1 MRRSII
7 LDVVIS
13 LVFHSA
19 LMLALFLLFSGHNRP
34 GGGFVGGLVAG
45 AAICLRYVAGGLDE
59 VKQTV
64 RLRPWPLVGVGLLFA
79 TVTSVVPLLAGGQ
92 MLEHGTVDI
101 DLGPV
106 GVLHASST
114 LTFDIG
120 VALVV
125 VGMVLMLL
133 VSLGGEPER
142 DR

>member
-1 MRRSII
+1 MI

-13 LVFHSA
+13 VVFHSA

-59 VKQTV
+59 VKRSV
-64 RLRPWPLVGVGLLFA
+64 RLRPWPLIGMGLLFA
-79 TVTSVVPLLAGGQ
+79 TLTSVLPLMFGRQ
-92 MLEHGTVDI
+92 MLEHGAVDI
-101 DLGPV
+101 DLGRI

-120 VALVV
+120 VFLVV

-133 VSLGGEPER
+133 VSLGDKAEIEP
-142 DR
+142 